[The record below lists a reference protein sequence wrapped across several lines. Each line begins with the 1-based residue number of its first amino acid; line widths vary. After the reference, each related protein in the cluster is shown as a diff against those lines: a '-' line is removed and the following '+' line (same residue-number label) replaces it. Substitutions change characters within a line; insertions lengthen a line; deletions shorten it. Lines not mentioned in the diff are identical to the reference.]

1 MSAVVTKSDSET
13 ISNDVIKI
21 TLENYIPWLE
31 NKFNDKY
38 GPCLERF

>member
-1 MSAVVTKSDSET
+1 MNSEVTKQDNEINASE
-13 ISNDVIKI
+13 VLKI

-38 GPCLERF
+38 GPCLER